1 MPLNLTAQPNP
12 SAVAHLAAKTPVA
25 SILRSAEWAYVPVAL
40 SERAQRSAGVESVRF
55 LQTVQDKVMKVV
67 SLQRERLANGKEA
80 FVTRDSFI
88 ADLRQVA
95 REEGIGGPGP
105 GLSSEGRPT
114 AGALTD
120 VQSSAR
126 LGLIYDMQR
135 EQALGFASW
144 KIGQDR
150 DVLDA
155 FPAQELI
162 RVESRRMHRDWQSRW
177 IAAGGE
183 LVSGGPAIAGGRM
196 IALKTDPIWENISIF
211 GTPWPPFDWGSGMG
225 LRDVSR
231 KEAMQ
236 LGLLEPT
243 DRIEP
248 SEAGFNSGL
257 AAGVDVANIAEPFI
271 AALKK
276 IFGAKIQIQGNKLAW
291 A

>member
-1 MPLNLTAQPNP
+1 MPLELTSNALPE
-12 SAVAHLAAKTPVA
+12 AVKKLGARTPVA
-25 SILRSAEWAYVPVAL
+25 SVLRSYEWAEMPIAL
-40 SERAQRSAGVESVRF
+40 RERAQFSAGVESVRF
-55 LQTVQDKVMKVV
+55 LQEVQDKLLKVV
-67 SLQRERLANGKEA
+67 QLQREQVARGEA

-105 GLSSEGRPT
+105 RLSSEGRPT
-114 AGALTD
+114 AGALPD
-120 VQSSAR
+120 IQSSAR

-135 EQALGFASW
+135 EQAIGFASW

-150 DVLDA
+150 DALDA

-162 RVESRRMHRDWQSRW
+162 RVESRRMPRDWRTRW

-183 LVSGGPAIAGGRM
+183 LVSGGRM
-196 IALKTDPIWENISIF
+196 VALKTDSIWENISAF

-231 KEAMQ
+231 KEAVMH
-236 LGLLEPT
+236 GLIEAT
-243 DRIEP
+243 ERIEP
-248 SEAGFNSGL
+248 SDADFNAGL

-276 IFGAKIQIQGNKLAW
+276 IFGSKITVQDNKLAW

>member
-1 MPLNLTAQPNP
+1 MALELTSTPLQ
-12 SAVAHLAAKTPVA
+12 AAIEKLGARTPVA
-25 SILRSAEWAYVPVAL
+25 SVLRSYEWAEMPIAL
-40 SERAQRSAGVESVRF
+40 REYAQQSAGVESVRF

-105 GLSSEGRPT
+105 RLSSEGRPT

-120 VQSSAR
+120 IQSSAR

-135 EQALGFASW
+135 EQAIGFASW

-150 DVLDA
+150 DALDA

-162 RVESRRMHRDWQSRW
+162 RVESRRMPRDWQTRW

-183 LVSGGPAIAGGRM
+183 LVSGGRM
-196 IALKTDPIWENISIF
+196 VALKTDPIWENISAF

-231 KEAMQ
+231 KEAVMH
-236 LGLLEPT
+236 GLIEAT
-243 DRIEP
+243 ERIEP
-248 SEAGFNSGL
+248 SEADFNAGL

-276 IFGAKIQIQGNKLAW
+276 IFGLKITVQDNKLAW

>member
-1 MPLNLTAQPNP
+1 MALELTSTPLRAAIEKLG
-12 SAVAHLAAKTPVA
+12 AKTPVA
-25 SILRSAEWAYVPVAL
+25 SVLRSAEWADMPVAL
-40 SERAQRSAGVESVRF
+40 RERAQFSAGVESVRF
-55 LQTVQDKVMKVV
+55 LQEVQDKLMNVV
-67 SLQRERLANGKEA
+67 SLQREKVARGEA

-105 GLSSEGRPT
+105 RLSSEGRPT

-126 LGLIYDMQR
+126 LGLIYDMQVA
-135 EQALGFASW
+135 QARGYAYW
-144 KIGQDR
+144 KIRQDP

-155 FPAQELI
+155 SPAQELI
-162 RVESRRMHRDWQSRW
+162 RVESRRMPRDWRTRW

-183 LVSGGPAIAGGRM
+183 LVSGGRM
-196 IALKTDPIWENISIF
+196 VALKTDPIWVNISAF

-231 KEAMQ
+231 KEAVMH
-236 LGLLEPT
+236 GLIEAT
-243 DRIEP
+243 ERIEP
-248 SEAGFNSGL
+248 SDAEFNDSL

-276 IFGAKIQIQGNKLAW
+276 IFGSKITVTGNKLAW